1 MNPIDL
7 QDLRTQLHE
16 GAVLTRPEDMAAF
29 CLDYRQRFHGDAVA
43 VVQPNSTAEVQAVVR
58 WAQRA
63 QVRLT
68 PQGGNTSLCGGAT
81 PSADAA
87 DRPAIVL
94 SLNKLNQLRSLSVVD
109 GCMTVEAGMVLKT
122 AQMTAAAAGRYFPL
136 SLASEGSCQI
146 GGNIACNA
154 GGLNVVR
161 YGTMRDLVMGLEVVL
176 PDGTVVD
183 GLTPLHK
190 NTTGL
195 DLKQLFIGSEGT
207 LGVITAATLKLFAQP
222 KTTVTAWVGLPSI
235 EDACTLLSLLQ
246 GEFAERV
253 SSFELLSAR
262 ALALSC
268 AFTGLSAP
276 VAAPWHILLELTDS
290 MILPQLAD
298 ALFEVL
304 AQAGH
309 EQVVVA
315 QTQQQRLQLWQLRES
330 VSEAQRD
337 LGASI
342 KHDIALP
349 ISGVAAFIRENMP
362 KVEALY
368 ADAALVV
375 FGHLGDGS
383 LHYNVFLGQTLG
395 HEVYASEQVINAT
408 VYADVLAF
416 NGTIAAEHGIGQLKK
431 EWLKSQLGKE
441 ELSLFR
447 VIKQSF
453 DKHLLFNNGKIID
466 I

>member
-1 MNPIDL
+1 MKSCLNE
-7 QDLRTQLHE
+7 LRVQLHD
-16 GAVLTRPEDMAAF
+16 GAVLSAPEEMAAY
-29 CLDYRQRFHGDAVA
+29 CLDYRQRFVGEALAVL
-43 VVQPNSTAEVQAVVR
+43 QPNSTAEVQTIVR

-63 QVRLT
+63 GVRIT

-81 PSADAA
+81 PSADKAE
-87 DRPAIVL
+87 RPAVVL
-94 SLNKLNQLRSLSVVD
+94 SMNKLNRLRGLSLVD

-122 AQMTAAAAGRYFPL
+122 AQETAAAAGRYFPL

-176 PDGTVVD
+176 PDGTLID
-183 GLTPLHK
+183 HLTPLHK

-207 LGVITAATLKLFAQP
+207 LGIITAATLKLFAQS
-222 KTTVTAWVGLPSI
+222 KTTVTAWVGLPDI
-235 EDACTLLSLLQ
+235 DAACALLSLLK

-262 ALALSC
+262 ALQLSC
-268 AFTGLSAP
+268 AFTGLKSP
-276 VAAPWHILLELTDS
+276 MTAPWHILLELTDS
-290 MILPQLAD
+290 MILPQLGESLLTVLMQAGY
-298 ALFEVL
+298 EEVVL
-304 AQAGH
+304 AQT
-309 EQVVVA
+309 E
-315 QTQQQRLQLWQLRES
+315 QQRRQLWQLRES

-349 ISGVAAFIRENMP
+349 ISSVAAFIHQNMP
-362 KVEALY
+362 KVAALY
-368 ADAALVV
+368 EDASLVV

-383 LHYNVFLGQTLG
+383 LHYNVFLSQTLG
-395 HEVYASEQVINAT
+395 AEVYASEAVINAT

-431 EWLKSQLGKE
+431 EWLKSQLREE
-441 ELSLFR
+441 ELSLFKHLKYG
-447 VIKQSF
+447 I
-453 DKHLLFNNGKIID
+453 DKGLLFNNGKVVD

>member
-1 MNPIDL
+1 MTEYL
-7 QDLRTQLHE
+7 ATLRTQLHE
-16 GAVLTRPEDMAAF
+16 GAVLSEPEHMAPF
-29 CLDYRQRFHGDAVA
+29 CLDYRQRFQGVALA
-43 VVQPNSTAEVQAVVR
+43 VVQPKSTAEVQIVVR
-58 WAQRA
+58 WAQ
-63 QVRLT
+63 QEKVRIV
-68 PQGGNTSLCGGAT
+68 PQGGNTSLCGAAT
-81 PSADAA
+81 PLAGTVAQ
-87 DRPAIVL
+87 PTIVL
-94 SLNKLNQLRSLSVVD
+94 SLSKLNQLRGISLVD

-122 AQMTAAAAGRYFPL
+122 AQEHAAAADRYFPL

-161 YGTMRDLVMGLEVVL
+161 YGPMRDLVMGLEVVL
-176 PDGTVVD
+176 PDGTLINH
-183 GLTPLHK
+183 LTPLHK

-207 LGVITAATLKLFAQP
+207 LGIITAATLKLFAQP

-235 EDACTLLSLLQ
+235 DAACALLSLLK

-253 SSFELLSAR
+253 SSFELLSER
-262 ALALSC
+262 ALQLSSR
-268 AFTGLSAP
+268 FTGLKQPAQ
-276 VAAPWHILLELTDS
+276 APWHILLELTDS
-290 MILPQLAD
+290 MRLPQLGE
-298 ALFEVL
+298 ALLAILMREGYEDVVL
-304 AQAGH
+304 AQT
-309 EQVVVA
+309 E
-315 QTQQQRLQLWQLRES
+315 QQRLQLWRLRES

-349 ISGVAAFIRENMP
+349 ISQVSAFIHQNMP

-368 ADAALVV
+368 DDASLVV

-383 LHYNVFLGQTLG
+383 LHYNVFLSRTLG
-395 HEVYASEQVINAT
+395 KAVYDSEAIINAT
-408 VYADVLAF
+408 VYEDVLAF

-431 EWLKSQLGKE
+431 EWLKSQLGE
-441 ELSLFR
+441 SELSLFR
-447 VIKQSF
+447 FLKETVDKQE
-453 DKHLLFNNGKIID
+453 LFNIGKIID